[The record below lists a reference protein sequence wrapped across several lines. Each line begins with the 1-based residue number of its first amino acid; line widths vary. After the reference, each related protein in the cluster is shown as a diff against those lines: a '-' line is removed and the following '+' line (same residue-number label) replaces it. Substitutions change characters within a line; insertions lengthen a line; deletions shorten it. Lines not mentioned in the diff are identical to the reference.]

1 MAQKR
6 IIQGQPSYTDTSQY
20 NFADDYSGNF
30 DYNDS
35 NGLPTNSDKFT
46 RKDYR

>member
-20 NFADDYSGNF
+20 NFADNYSGNLQEKI
-30 DYNDS
+30 YAPHLKVTS
-35 NGLPTNSDKFT
+35 
-46 RKDYR
+46 